1 MGESVAMHTLPVDGM
16 QPDLQL
22 YYSAFC
28 RLPVNGVQV
37 RDLGAMNV
45 ECTFCGALHEK
56 LAVSCN
62 SRFVFGYILTRL
74 QASPAAN
81 PLFGSTRCLQGDVE
95 LEPFRLLPQFLR
107 DLLHRPRPEANE
119 FRAKLRGYNS
129 AFAFTSINCN
139 TTNTT
144 NRGVVGGGPMNFHI
158 HTTLFHRTGPLEN
171 RTPAVP
177 DGFAQLYFHDPAF
190 ATDLRVAFF
199 EGWHAS
205 ILIIDEVPA

>member
-1 MGESVAMHTLPVDGM
+1 
-16 QPDLQL
+16 
-22 YYSAFC
+22 
-28 RLPVNGVQV
+28 
-37 RDLGAMNV
+37 
-45 ECTFCGALHEK
+45 
-56 LAVSCN
+56 VSCN

-81 PLFGSTRCLQGDVE
+81 QLFGSTCCLE
-95 LEPFRLLPQFLR
+95 LEPFHPLPQFLR
-107 DLLHRPRPEANE
+107 DLLHQPCPEANE

-129 AFAFTSINCN
+129 AFEFTSINSN

-144 NRGVVGGGPMNFHI
+144 NRGVVGGGLMNFRI
-158 HTTLFHRTGPLEN
+158 HTTLFHRMGQLEN
-171 RTPAVP
+171 RTHAVP

>member
-1 MGESVAMHTLPVDGM
+1 
-16 QPDLQL
+16 
-22 YYSAFC
+22 
-28 RLPVNGVQV
+28 
-37 RDLGAMNV
+37 
-45 ECTFCGALHEK
+45 
-56 LAVSCN
+56 VSCN

-144 NRGVVGGGPMNFHI
+144 NRGVVSGGPMNFHF
-158 HTTLFHRTGPLEN
+158 HTTLFHRMGPLEN
-171 RTPAVP
+171 RTHAVP
-177 DGFAQLYFHDPAF
+177 DGCTFMIPLLPLISALLS
-190 ATDLRVAFF
+190 LRDCVQEF
-199 EGWHAS
+199 
-205 ILIIDEVPA
+205 